1 MAYSAKVILKT
12 RPNKKVSSKVI
23 TTLEVTLPRIVL
35 AEFNTHRAF
44 SRNSASSRAIP
55 VEKQIAKVLEDPFIP
70 EYWGK
75 NQKGMQAAIE
85 INTDDQEKAK
95 ALWLNARDNAVKQA
109 QDLLK
114 IGVHKQLTNRLLEPF
129 MWQTIIVTATD
140 WDNFYALRRSPDA
153 QPEIKK
159 AADMMFSVD
168 QNTNSDERTFHTP
181 LVIGYDEDEINEA
194 FIANKLVA
202 KSYNQALL
210 IQMLISSGR
219 CARVSYLT
227 HDGKRDPQAD
237 IDLAEKLMSAGH
249 MSPFEHAACWSD
261 NPEFVISQLNPNAV
275 TASNFSGGWL
285 QFRKLL
291 PNEHNF
297 SLRTHI

>member
-12 RPNKKVSSKVI
+12 KPKQSNTVV

-35 AEFNTHRAF
+35 AEFNTHRTF

-75 NQKGMQAAIE
+75 NQKGMQAEFE
-85 INTDDQEKAK
+85 IDTNDQEKAK

-109 QDLLK
+109 EALL
-114 IGVHKQLTNRLLEPF
+114 GVGIHKQITNRLLEPF

-140 WDNFYALRRSPDA
+140 WDNFYALRRSKDA

-159 AADMMFSVD
+159 AADMMFDVD
-168 QNTNSDERTFHTP
+168 QNTKPDDNRIYHTP
-181 LVIGYDEDEINEA
+181 LVTGYDENEIAEA
-194 FIANKLVA
+194 IASNKLSIS
-202 KSYNQALL
+202 SYGQSELMT
-210 IQMLISSGR
+210 QMMISSGR

-227 HDGKRDPQAD
+227 HDGKRSPQAD
-237 IDLAEKLMSAGH
+237 IDLAEKLLSAGH
-249 MSPFEHAACWSD
+249 MSPFEHASFWSA
-261 NPEFVISQLNPNAV
+261 NPEFAIRELNPNATV
-275 TASNFSGGWL
+275 TSNFSGGWI

-291 PNEHNF
+291 VNEHNY
-297 SLRTHI
+297 SLRNT

>member
-12 RPNKKVSSKVI
+12 KPKQSNTVV

-35 AEFNTHRAF
+35 AEFNTHRTF

-75 NQKGMQAAIE
+75 NQKGMQAEFE
-85 INTDDQEKAK
+85 IDTNDQEKAK

-109 QDLLK
+109 EALLK
-114 IGVHKQLTNRLLEPF
+114 VGIHKQITNRLLEPF

-140 WDNFYALRRSPDA
+140 WDNFYALRRSKDA

-159 AADMMFSVD
+159 AADMMFDVD
-168 QNTNSDERTFHTP
+168 QNTKPDDNRIYHTP
-181 LVIGYDEDEINEA
+181 LVTGYDENEIAEA
-194 FIANKLVA
+194 IASNKLSIS
-202 KSYNQALL
+202 SYSQSELMT
-210 IQMLISSGR
+210 QMMISSGR

-227 HDGKRDPQAD
+227 HDGKRSPQAD
-237 IDLAEKLMSAGH
+237 IDLAEKLLSAGH
-249 MSPFEHAACWSD
+249 MSPFEHAAFWSA
-261 NPEFVISQLNPNAV
+261 NPEFAIRELNPNATV
-275 TASNFSGGWL
+275 TSNFSGGWI

-291 PNEHNF
+291 VNEHNY
-297 SLRTHI
+297 SLRNI